1 MDRTSRQKL
10 CLKRWLES
18 GGRSSIVACT
28 GFGIRNKKNTNYI
41 IF

>member
-28 GFGIRNKKNTNYI
+28 GFGIRNKKIQI
-41 IF
+41 I